1 MSFPRRV
8 AIFRVKVPSGARV
21 LGLAS
26 GFFTVDNVDDFV
38 GRMALV
44 DEEFGTV
51 TQAFN
56 AFRVAGLEHLVHA
69 SRLAIIANESGRGFA
84 DSLAIELICWV
95 AAERQIYRAFEKM
108 GVRCGRNALVIV
120 SVGRSASQVKKA
132 IMKIFRDNG
141 GNWDNS
147 LMELKEE
154 KVRELQRIF
163 SITPEEI
170 AVAPLEKLVLE
181 RVSLLALAK

>member
-1 MSFPRRV
+1 
-8 AIFRVKVPSGARV
+8 
-21 LGLAS
+21 
-26 GFFTVDNVDDFV
+26 
-38 GRMALV
+38 
-44 DEEFGTV
+44 
-51 TQAFN
+51 
-56 AFRVAGLEHLVHA
+56 
-69 SRLAIIANESGRGFA
+69 
-84 DSLAIELICWV
+84 
-95 AAERQIYRAFEKM
+95 
-108 GVRCGRNALVIV
+108 
-120 SVGRSASQVKKA
+120 VKKA